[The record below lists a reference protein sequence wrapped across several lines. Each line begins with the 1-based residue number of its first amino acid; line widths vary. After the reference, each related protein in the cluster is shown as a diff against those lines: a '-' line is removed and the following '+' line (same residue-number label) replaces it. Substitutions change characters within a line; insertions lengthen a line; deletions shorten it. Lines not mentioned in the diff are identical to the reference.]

1 LTAVADPAPVA
12 ATLTDALSQAT
23 ESGRVGALAARGQRD
38 LTDRAVAYPEL
49 FPPKPFDGTLFG
61 SVALANANAAPWC
74 TGDQLTVANRTAL
87 WMCAADWRIDYRA
100 KTAGE
105 ADAVVA
111 RCLAVAGGRE
121 PADDD
126 ALGRFLAEIRATLGA
141 GTRTLRRAWSTE
153 LRLVLG
159 AMARER
165 RWTLDHAAGGPLPT
179 LDRYLANSDSFASS
193 FVNVSHWIAL
203 GEAATLAHLPEL
215 TAAGRVVQRILRL
228 VNDLA
233 TYERDVAW
241 GDVNVLMLGVD
252 RAEATAMVAGLV
264 EQCLG
269 MLEPLTE
276 HCPREAVYLARQIGF
291 SSGFYRVGDFWG
303 RL

>member
-1 LTAVADPAPVA
+1 MTAVADPAPVA
-12 ATLTDALSQAT
+12 ATLTEALSSAT
-23 ESGRVGALAARGQRD
+23 ESGRVSALAAGGQRD
-38 LTDRAVAYPEL
+38 LADRAVAYPEL

-61 SVALANANAAPWC
+61 SVALANANTAPWC
-74 TGDQLTVANRTAL
+74 TGDQLTVVNRSAL
-87 WMCAADWRIDYRA
+87 WMCAADWRIDYLS
-100 KTAGE
+100 KTADE

-111 RCLAVAGGRE
+111 RCLAVADGEE
-121 PADDD
+121 PDADD
-126 ALGRFLAEIRATLGA
+126 ALGRFLAEIRDALGA
-141 GTRTLRRAWSTE
+141 GTPELRRAWSAE

-165 RWTLDHAAGGPLPT
+165 RWTLDHAAGGPLPS

-203 GEAATLAHLPEL
+203 GEAATLARLPDL
-215 TAAGRVVQRILRL
+215 TAAGRIVQRILRL

-252 RAEATAMVAGLV
+252 RAEVTAMVGALV
-264 EQCLG
+264 EECLG
-269 MLEPLTE
+269 RLEPLTG
-276 HCPREAVYLARQIGF
+276 HCPQETVYLARQIGF